1 MYSRSIPIVRPV
13 DRLRMALVLFD
24 PAVVVGAL
32 LLTSA
37 LLRPE
42 WPPSRACIVLALAV
56 LPATFAIFPL
66 LGAYNTLTLRSP
78 LRACVHAL
86 GAITALTLL
95 AVLALYVLQ
104 VDQGLD
110 RRLILFWPVLAL
122 IGLGVVRVAGFA
134 LQHRLMKRGMFH
146 QRVLLVGPIRQC
158 FSFARHL
165 DQHPELGLDVAGV
178 CSDELLGR
186 GLPGALPAGPTV
198 DCSRMVKTLTIDR
211 VVLCAGLG
219 DRNQVEQVMNQMMP
233 LAVPV
238 HLAPHLADL
247 PVFCLRPCELGGRPV
262 LNLSSSPMSDS
273 AMVVKWIEDK
283 VLGALFLLI
292 ASPVMLLVALAIKIV
307 SPGPV
312 LFIQSRH
319 GLGGQE
325 IGVFK
330 FRTMHHVPSQSPR
343 EPRALLPALVPIAS
357 ETEGRVTMQHGPG
370 GTAHIVR
377 RGITEYGEYAAT
389 DAPMRAEA
397 LPPIP
402 ARLLIHPPVAADEF
416 HPNDFRQATARDPR
430 IFALGRFL
438 RKTSLD
444 ELPQFFNVLRG
455 EMSIVGPRP
464 HALLHNQQY
473 TVEIAELMRR
483 HFVKPGITGLAQING
498 ARGETR
504 TVADMRKRISFDLE
518 YICNW
523 TVWLDLKIIALTV
536 VRGFVNHQP

>member
-1 MYSRSIPIVRPV
+1 MYSRSIPIVRPI
-13 DRLRMALVLFD
+13 DRLRMALVLVD

-32 LLTSA
+32 LATAA
-37 LLRPE
+37 LLHLE

-56 LPATFAIFPL
+56 LPASLAIFPL
-66 LGAYNTLTLRSP
+66 LGAYNSVTLRSP

-86 GAITALTLL
+86 GATTVLSLFT
-95 AVLALYVLQ
+95 VLALYVLQ
-104 VDQGLD
+104 VEQGLD
-110 RRLILFWPVLAL
+110 RRLILYWPVLAL
-122 IGLGVVRVAGFA
+122 IGLGLVRIVGFA

-146 QRVLLVGPIRQC
+146 QRILLVGPIHQC

-165 DQHPELGLDVAGV
+165 DLHPELGLDVAGV
-178 CSDELLGR
+178 CSDELMGR
-186 GLPGALPAGPTV
+186 GAPGALPVGLTGE
-198 DCSRMVKTLTIDR
+198 CSTMVKTLMIDR

-292 ASPVMLLVALAIKIV
+292 ASPVMLLVAVAIKIV

-312 LFIQSRH
+312 LFIQRRH
-319 GLGGQE
+319 GLGGNE

-330 FRTMHHVPSQSPR
+330 FRTMHHEPSQGSR
-343 EPRALLPALVPIAS
+343 ACRALLPALVPIAN
-357 ETEGRVTMQHGPG
+357 EVEGQVVRQYGHGG
-370 GTAHIVR
+370 MAHIVR
-377 RGITEYGEYAAT
+377 RNIGDSCEYSAT
-389 DAPMRAEA
+389 DTFARAGH
-397 LPPIP
+397 LPSVPI
-402 ARLLIHPPVAADEF
+402 RLLSHPPVVAAEHSPD
-416 HPNDFRQATARDPR
+416 DFKQATARDPR
-430 IFALGRFL
+430 VFALGWFL

-455 EMSIVGPRP
+455 DMSIVGPRP
-464 HALLHNQQY
+464 HAVRHNQQY

-483 HFVKPGITGLAQING
+483 HFVKPGITGLAQISG

-504 TVADMRKRISFDLE
+504 TVADMRKRIAYDLE

-523 TVWLDLKIIALTV
+523 TIWLDLKIIALTV
-536 VRGFVNHQP
+536 VRGFVNRQP

>member
-13 DRLRMALVLFD
+13 DRLRMALVLLD
-24 PAVVVGAL
+24 PIMVVGSL
-32 LLTSA
+32 LIAAS

-42 WPPSRACIVLALAV
+42 WPPSRACIVLALAI
-56 LPATFAIFPL
+56 LPATIVIFPL

-78 LRACVHAL
+78 QRACMHA
-86 GAITALTLL
+86 GAAMTVVALFT
-95 AVLALYVLQ
+95 VLALYVLQ
-104 VDQGLD
+104 VEQGLD
-110 RRLILFWPVLAL
+110 RRIILLWPAL
-122 IGLGVVRVAGFA
+122 GLGWIGLIRVAGFA
-134 LQHRLMKRGMFH
+134 AQHRLMKRGMFH

-165 DQHPELGLDVAGV
+165 DLHPELGLDVAGV
-178 CSDELLGR
+178 CSDELLGTSH
-186 GLPGALPAGPTV
+186 PGALPAGSTLE
-198 DCSRMVKTLTIDR
+198 CSLMVKTLMIDR

-273 AMVVKWIEDK
+273 AIVTKWIEDK
-283 VLGALFLLI
+283 VLGTLFLLL
-292 ASPVMLLVALAIKIV
+292 ASPVMLLVAVAIKIV

-312 LFIQSRH
+312 FFIQPRH
-319 GLGGQE
+319 GLGGNE

-330 FRTMHHVPSQSPR
+330 FRTMHHEPSQGSR
-343 EPRALLPALVPIAS
+343 EPLALLPALVPIADACAGQA
-357 ETEGRVTMQHGPG
+357 TLVQHSRG
-370 GTAHIVR
+370 GTARIVR
-377 RGITEYGEYAAT
+377 KSSLESGEYSAHGLGS
-389 DAPMRAEA
+389 PSS
-397 LPPIP
+397 
-402 ARLLIHPPVAADEF
+402 HPPVHAQGQ
-416 HPNDFRQATARDPR
+416 HPTRAEDFSPSDFRQATAGDPR

-464 HALLHNQQY
+464 HAIRHNQQY
-473 TVEIAELMRR
+473 RVEIAELMRR

-504 TVADMRKRISFDLE
+504 SVADMRKRITYDLE

-523 TVWLDLKIIALTV
+523 TIWLDLKIIALTV